1 MKQLLWQNLPILRFL
16 AGLWG
21 WLTIIIFILD
31 FFNGHL
37 YKSAI
42 TNIAIIYGAILAMY
56 VGSKEYRRWKEK
68 KAYQSKHWGELY
80 VVAWTVLMVFFV
92 VLNLIYKNTFTIPP
106 EFPAVSLTVLSVF
119 ILSRESKEFASK
131 K

>member
-80 VVAWTVLMVFFV
+80 VVAWTVLMVFFGGRK
-92 VLNLIYKNTFTIPP
+92 LP
-106 EFPAVSLTVLSVF
+106 ELARGIGDSV
-119 ILSRESKEFASK
+119 REFRKAIKEG
-131 K
+131 